1 MCNYASELKNSMCNY
16 SQYHFSY
23 RDFFRTNVESYII
36 SNFLHEIFK
45 KFRLGPAVPG
55 EIGRDRRPGAGGD
68 SQLRR

>member
-1 MCNYASELKNSMCNY
+1 MFEIMSQFERLKALSHSILKY
-16 SQYHFSY
+16 F
-23 RDFFRTNVESYII
+23 
-36 SNFLHEIFK
+36 FLHEILK